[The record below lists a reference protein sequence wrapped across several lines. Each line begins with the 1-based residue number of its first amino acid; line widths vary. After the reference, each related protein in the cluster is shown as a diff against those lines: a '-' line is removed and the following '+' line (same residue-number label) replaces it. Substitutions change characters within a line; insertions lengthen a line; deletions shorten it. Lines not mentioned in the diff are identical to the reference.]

1 MAAMRPFGR
10 YALSAAGLAVMA
22 FVAGNAQAEFE
33 LNWQADGTPPPT
45 SGGCWQS
52 SPDCTI
58 VEVGEDI
65 VPGQTPFIYQR
76 VQQNGQNYYH
86 MVIGDPD
93 SGFAQEVYIQAGGT
107 SLFGQ
112 GNRADINLWQQMS
125 SSGGAIDPACD
136 SELGC
141 GQNTNAFDPLS
152 SDPAFSGNAS
162 GNPSR
167 VQMRQLLVD
176 GELTVD
182 FVKDRFA
189 EKPVI
194 SNIIDAEDLL
204 ATFVIDGTGNLYS
217 TAASSPVTNTVQ
229 HRGADLPPPE
239 SASFDMAVDAPNAH
253 VTAGQYTATN
263 PAAGLPGGP
272 YTYADPLENVN
283 LAPDW
288 RSFFDHSQPNPW
300 TYTDNRPTP

>member
-1 MAAMRPFGR
+1 MSPMRTLTG
-10 YALSAAGLAVMA
+10 YACSAGLAMVLLS
-22 FVAGNAQAEFE
+22 AGARAEFE
-33 LNWQADGTPPPT
+33 LNWQVDGTPPPD
-45 SGGCWQS
+45 SGGCWQF

-58 VEVGEDI
+58 VEVGGDL
-65 VPGQTPFIYQR
+65 VAGQTPFVYQV

-86 MVIGDPD
+86 MIVGDPE
-93 SGFAQEVYIQAGGT
+93 SGFAQEVYIEAGGANIFPQAGSA
-107 SLFGQ
+107 SLVRQ
-112 GNRADINLWQQMS
+112 SS
-125 SSGGAIDPACD
+125 SSGGAIDPSCE
-136 SELGC
+136 SVLGC
-141 GQNTNAFDPLS
+141 FANTNAENPLS

-194 SNIIDAEDLL
+194 SNVIDAEDLL

-217 TAASSPVTNTVQ
+217 TAASSPVTNTVE
-229 HRGADLPPPE
+229 HRGADLPPQD
-239 SASFDMAVDAPNAH
+239 SASFDMAVDAPDAN
-253 VTAGQYTATN
+253 VTAGQYTTTN
-263 PAAGLPGGP
+263 PVAGLPGGP

-288 RSFFDHSQPNPW
+288 SSFFDHTQPNPW
-300 TYTDNRPTP
+300 TYPGNRPTPP

>member
-1 MAAMRPFGR
+1 MAAMRAFIR
-10 YALSAAGLAVMA
+10 YAYSAAGLAMMA
-22 FVAGNAQAEFE
+22 FVSAGAQAEFE
-33 LNWQADGTPPPT
+33 LNWQADGTPPPS

-58 VEVGEDI
+58 VEVGGDI

-86 MVIGDPD
+86 MVVGDPD
-93 SGFAQEVYIQAGGT
+93 SGFAQEVYIQVGGA
-107 SLFGQ
+107 SLFQGGGVSLLGQ
-112 GNRADINLWQQMS
+112 SS

-136 SELGC
+136 SPLGC
-141 GQNTNAFDPLS
+141 GENTNGFDPLS
-152 SDPAFSGNAS
+152 SDQAVSGNAT

-189 EKPVI
+189 EKPLI
-194 SNIIDAEDLL
+194 SNVIDAQDLL
-204 ATFVIDGTGNLYS
+204 ATFVIDGTGNLYT

-229 HRGADLPPPE
+229 HRGTDLPPPE
-239 SASFDMAVDAPNAH
+239 SASFDMAVDAPDAY
-253 VTAGQYTATN
+253 VTAGQYTTTN

-272 YTYADPLENVN
+272 YTYADPHESVN

-288 RSFFDHSQPNPW
+288 SSFFDHSQANPW
-300 TYTDNRPTP
+300 TYTDNRPTPP